1 MNGMQEESSSGFDV
15 KRYLGI
21 LQKRKYLA
29 LSVAIAVVSLLTW
42 GSFIWPKS
50 YEASSTV
57 FVEKSSVINPLLQG
71 AGVSS
76 NIEDRL
82 KNLRERMTS
91 RNIIERV
98 AKKLDLDATAKSD
111 RYEAFIADVQKNL
124 DVKVKGGRNRET
136 DLFTISY
143 TGRDPKRVSD
153 VVNTLIHEYIEE
165 SLGYSRDDTYGAY
178 TFIDSQLQE
187 YKKQLED
194 SDRAIREFREKNPQ
208 LVPQNEAT
216 VMTRIEGF
224 ETAKI
229 ESEIRLKELVRK
241 RDNIKKQLSGEKELT
256 VSSVTREGTPAGRLN
271 SLNNQLLLL
280 MTKYTEDYP
289 EVVKVKSEIEEL
301 KKQMTQAT
309 SAARE
314 TGGAETATLNPI
326 YQQLREEQART
337 NTEIDSL
344 RARQTELLRQQDVAS
359 SALRRMPREQ
369 EEWSKLQRDRTALQ
383 SIYNDLLQ
391 KLERARVSKNLE
403 LADKGAAFRIVD
415 PALVPRMPATPN
427 RVQLILLGVLF
438 GIVSGIG
445 AAVGLDYLAPS
456 FKDEDSLAAE
466 LKLPVLASIPQIVT
480 EEDVL
485 AGAQLDRKAFMA
497 AGVYLLIIGVVL
509 VEEVLYRYM
518 GLELV
523 KF

>member
-1 MNGMQEESSSGFDV
+1 MDGMQEETSSGFDV

-29 LSVAIAVVSLLTW
+29 LSVAIAVVSFTW

-50 YEASSTV
+50 YEAGSTV
-57 FVEKSSVINPLLQG
+57 FVEKSSVINPLIQG

-91 RNIIERV
+91 RNIIDRV
-98 AKKLDLDATAKSD
+98 AKKLDLDVKGKSD
-111 RYEAFIADVQKNL
+111 RYEAFVADVQKNL

-194 SDRAIREFREKNPQ
+194 SDRVIREFREKNPQ
-208 LVPQNEAT
+208 MVPQNEAT
-216 VMTRIEGF
+216 VLTRIEGF

-229 ESEIRLKELVRK
+229 ESVIRLKELVRK

-256 VSSVTREGTPAGRLN
+256 VSMVTREGSPEGRLN

-280 MTKYTEDYP
+280 LTKYTEDYP
-289 EVVKVKSEIEEL
+289 EVVKVKSEI
-301 KKQMTQAT
+301 
-309 SAARE
+309 
-314 TGGAETATLNPI
+314 GN
-326 YQQLREEQART
+326 
-337 NTEIDSL
+337 
-344 RARQTELLRQQDVAS
+344 
-359 SALRRMPREQ
+359 
-369 EEWSKLQRDRTALQ
+369 
-383 SIYNDLLQ
+383 
-391 KLERARVSKNLE
+391 
-403 LADKGAAFRIVD
+403 
-415 PALVPRMPATPN
+415 
-427 RVQLILLGVLF
+427 
-438 GIVSGIG
+438 
-445 AAVGLDYLAPS
+445 
-456 FKDEDSLAAE
+456 
-466 LKLPVLASIPQIVT
+466 
-480 EEDVL
+480 
-485 AGAQLDRKAFMA
+485 
-497 AGVYLLIIGVVL
+497 
-509 VEEVLYRYM
+509 
-518 GLELV
+518 
-523 KF
+523 